1 MRRASISGAGGDL
14 LIEALA
20 AKGRG
25 RFREGI
31 EMVTQFLPERA
42 EPQLAED
49 EEPCFCS
56 DVISEPQ

>member
-1 MRRASISGAGGDL
+1 L